1 MLKTHKMRPVNT
13 LQAAFLV
20 TIQAKDTHSISS
32 AVSNISLPIFSFSL
46 RSAML
51 NYYHVLCIAPT
62 ASRSDIE
69 AALAKQHAL
78 GKLPPA
84 TLKLAADT
92 LLTPESREVYD
103 AKLASLPEMNQ
114 AYALSADDLALNT
127 SAATPPVARA
137 AANND
142 VPEEADNSITLYD
155 NIRLPETNSRAFS
168 MAKVKQTII
177 TSPVIWL
184 LFAVLFFKLFSMA
197 TQESDHDKA
206 EAMCISAIQ
215 AQLPYPDSLS
225 IKPIDAEYPWRHRQ
239 TEFPVSIHY
248 IAQAAP
254 NTTQSYRADCVYDAK
269 QKSLVDFQVIPL

>member
-1 MLKTHKMRPVNT
+1 
-13 LQAAFLV
+13 
-20 TIQAKDTHSISS
+20 
-32 AVSNISLPIFSFSL
+32 
-46 RSAML
+46 ML
-51 NYYHVLCIAPT
+51 NYYHVLCISPT

-114 AYALSADDLALNT
+114 AYALSADDLSLKT
-127 SAATPPVARA
+127 PTTTPPDARE
-137 AANND
+137 AANSD
-142 VPEEADNSITLYD
+142 VSGDIDNSITLYD

-168 MAKVKQTII
+168 MAKVKHTIM

-197 TQESDHDKA
+197 TQESEHDQA

-215 AQLPYPDSLS
+215 AQLPYPDSLR
-225 IKPIDAEYPWRHRQ
+225 IKPNDAEYPWRHRQ

-254 NTTQSYRADCVYDAK
+254 NTTLSYRADCVYDAK
-269 QKSLVDFQVIPL
+269 SKSLTSINIQNY

>member
-1 MLKTHKMRPVNT
+1 
-13 LQAAFLV
+13 
-20 TIQAKDTHSISS
+20 
-32 AVSNISLPIFSFSL
+32 
-46 RSAML
+46 ML

-114 AYALSADDLALNT
+114 AYALSADDLALKT
-127 SAATPPVARA
+127 PTTTPPAAARA
-137 AANND
+137 AANSD
-142 VPEEADNSITLYD
+142 EPEETDHSITLYD

-168 MAKVKQTII
+168 MAKVKHTIM
-177 TSPVIWL
+177 TSPVIWV
-184 LFAVLFFKLFSMA
+184 LFAILFFKLFSMA

-206 EAMCISAIQ
+206 EAMCIQAIQ
-215 AQLPYPDSLS
+215 AQLPYPESLS
-225 IKPIDAEYPWRHRQ
+225 IKPNDAEYPWRHRQ

-248 IAQAAP
+248 IAQATP

>member
-1 MLKTHKMRPVNT
+1 
-13 LQAAFLV
+13 
-20 TIQAKDTHSISS
+20 
-32 AVSNISLPIFSFSL
+32 
-46 RSAML
+46 ML

-114 AYALSADDLALNT
+114 AYALSADDLALKT
-127 SAATPPVARA
+127 PTTTPPAAARA
-137 AANND
+137 AANSD
-142 VPEEADNSITLYD
+142 EPEETDHSITLYD

-168 MAKVKQTII
+168 MAKVKHTIM

-184 LFAVLFFKLFSMA
+184 LFGILILKLITMV
-197 TQESDHDKA
+197 TQESEYDKA
-206 EAMCISAIQ
+206 EELCIRAVQ
-215 AQLPYPDSLS
+215 AQLTYPDSMS
-225 IKPIDAEYPWRHRQ
+225 IKPHEPEYPWKHRLI
-239 TEFPVSIHY
+239 EFPVAVY
-248 IAQAAP
+248 YVAQPVP
-254 NTTQSYRADCVYDAK
+254 NTTQSYRADCVYNAK
-269 QKSLVDFQVIPL
+269 QKSLVNFQVIPL

>member
-1 MLKTHKMRPVNT
+1 
-13 LQAAFLV
+13 
-20 TIQAKDTHSISS
+20 
-32 AVSNISLPIFSFSL
+32 
-46 RSAML
+46 ML

-114 AYALSADDLALNT
+114 AYALSADDLALKT
-127 SAATPPVARA
+127 SAATPPAAARA

-168 MAKVKQTII
+168 MAKVKHTIM

-184 LFAVLFFKLFSMA
+184 LFGILILKLITMV
-197 TQESDHDKA
+197 TQESEYDKA
-206 EAMCISAIQ
+206 EELCIRAVQ
-215 AQLPYPDSLS
+215 AQLTYPDSMS
-225 IKPIDAEYPWRHRQ
+225 IKPHEPEYPWKHRLI
-239 TEFPVSIHY
+239 EFPVAVY
-248 IAQAAP
+248 YVAQPVP
-254 NTTQSYRADCVYDAK
+254 NTTQSYRADCVYNAK
-269 QKSLVDFQVIPL
+269 QKSLVNFQVIPL

>member
-1 MLKTHKMRPVNT
+1 MSDSLLCPST
-13 LQAAFLV
+13 L
-20 TIQAKDTHSISS
+20 
-32 AVSNISLPIFSFSL
+32 SL

-114 AYALSADDLALNT
+114 AYALSADDLALKT

-225 IKPIDAEYPWRHRQ
+225 IKPHEPEYPWKHRQ
-239 TEFPVSIHY
+239 IEFPVAVY
-248 IAQAAP
+248 YVAQPVP
-254 NTTQSYRADCVYDAK
+254 NTTQSYRADCVYNAK
-269 QKSLVDFQVIPL
+269 QKSLVNFHVIPL

>member
-1 MLKTHKMRPVNT
+1 
-13 LQAAFLV
+13 
-20 TIQAKDTHSISS
+20 
-32 AVSNISLPIFSFSL
+32 
-46 RSAML
+46 ML
-51 NYYHVLCIAPT
+51 NYYHLLCIHPT
-62 ASRSDIE
+62 ASRADIE
-69 AALAKQHAL
+69 IALDKQHAL

-114 AYALSADDLALNT
+114 AYALSADDLALKT
-127 SAATPPVARA
+127 PTTAAHA
-137 AANND
+137 AANSD
-142 VPEEADNSITLYD
+142 ESQETDHSITLYD

-168 MAKVKQTII
+168 MAKVKHTIMI
-177 TSPVIWL
+177 SPVIWL

-225 IKPIDAEYPWRHRQ
+225 IKPNDAEYPWRHHQ

-248 IAQAAP
+248 IAQATP

-269 QKSLVDFQVIPL
+269 SKSLTHVNIQKL

>member
-1 MLKTHKMRPVNT
+1 
-13 LQAAFLV
+13 
-20 TIQAKDTHSISS
+20 
-32 AVSNISLPIFSFSL
+32 
-46 RSAML
+46 ML

-114 AYALSADDLALNT
+114 AYALSADDLALKT
-127 SAATPPVARA
+127 PTTAAHT
-137 AANND
+137 AANSD
-142 VPEEADNSITLYD
+142 ESQETDHSITLYD

-168 MAKVKQTII
+168 MAKVKHTIM
-177 TSPVIWL
+177 TSPVIWV
-184 LFAVLFFKLFSMA
+184 LFAILFFKLFSMA

-206 EAMCISAIQ
+206 EAMCIQAIQ
-215 AQLPYPDSLS
+215 AQLPYPNSLS
-225 IKPIDAEYPWRHRQ
+225 IKPNDAEYPWRHRQ

-248 IAQAAP
+248 ITQAAP

>member
-1 MLKTHKMRPVNT
+1 MRR
-13 LQAAFLV
+13 AHV
-20 TIQAKDTHSISS
+20 TGD
-32 AVSNISLPIFSFSL
+32 F
-46 RSAML
+46 ML
-51 NYYHVLCIAPT
+51 NYYHLLCIHPT
-62 ASRSDIE
+62 ASRADIE
-69 AALAKQHAL
+69 IALAKQLAL

-92 LLTPESREVYD
+92 LLTPASREVYD
-103 AKLASLPEMNQ
+103 AKLANLPEMNQ
-114 AYALSADDLALNT
+114 AYALSADDLALKTPINT
-127 SAATPPVARA
+127 PSAAARETA
-137 AANND
+137 D
-142 VPEEADNSITLYD
+142 SDIPEETDNSITLYN

-225 IKPIDAEYPWRHRQ
+225 IKPNDAEYPWRHRQ

-248 IAQAAP
+248 ITQTAP
-254 NTTQSYRADCVYDAK
+254 NSTQSYRADCVYDAVQEK
-269 QKSLVDFQVIPL
+269 LIKTNISKLVE

>member
-1 MLKTHKMRPVNT
+1 
-13 LQAAFLV
+13 
-20 TIQAKDTHSISS
+20 
-32 AVSNISLPIFSFSL
+32 
-46 RSAML
+46 
-51 NYYHVLCIAPT
+51 
-62 ASRSDIE
+62 
-69 AALAKQHAL
+69 
-78 GKLPPA
+78 
-84 TLKLAADT
+84 
-92 LLTPESREVYD
+92 
-103 AKLASLPEMNQ
+103 MNQ
-114 AYALSADDLALNT
+114 AYALSADDLALKT
-127 SAATPPVARA
+127 PTTTPPAAARA
-137 AANND
+137 AANSD
-142 VPEEADNSITLYD
+142 EPEETDHSITLYD

-168 MAKVKQTII
+168 MAKVKHTIM

-197 TQESDHDKA
+197 TQESDHDQA

>member
-1 MLKTHKMRPVNT
+1 
-13 LQAAFLV
+13 
-20 TIQAKDTHSISS
+20 
-32 AVSNISLPIFSFSL
+32 
-46 RSAML
+46 ML
-51 NYYHVLCIAPT
+51 NYYHLLCIHPT
-62 ASRSDIE
+62 ASRADIE
-69 AALAKQHAL
+69 IALAKQHAL

-114 AYALSADDLALNT
+114 AYALSADDLALKT
-127 SAATPPVARA
+127 PTTTPPPAREA
-137 AANND
+137 INND
-142 VPEEADNSITLYD
+142 VPEETDHCITLYD
-155 NIRLPETNSRAFS
+155 DIRLPETNSKAFS
-168 MAKVKQTII
+168 MAKVKHTIM

-206 EAMCISAIQ
+206 EAMCIQAIQ
-215 AQLPYPDSLS
+215 AQLPYPNSLS
-225 IKPIDAEYPWRHRQ
+225 IKPNDAEYPWRHRQ